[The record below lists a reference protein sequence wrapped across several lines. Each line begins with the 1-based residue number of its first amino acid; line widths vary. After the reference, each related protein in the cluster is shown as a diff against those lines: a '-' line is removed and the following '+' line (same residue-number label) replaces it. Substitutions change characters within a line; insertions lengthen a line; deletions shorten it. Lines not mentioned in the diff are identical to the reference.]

1 MSQARSDQ
9 GGVDALAP
17 SALGF
22 DPAEVRRKYAEER
35 EKRLRPDA
43 GNQFIEVVGE
53 NARFEDDPYVEPG
66 FTRKP
71 MNEDIDVAIL
81 GGGFGGLL
89 AAARLQEA
97 GISNVR
103 IIEKAGDFGGTWYW
117 NRYPGAQCDIESYIY
132 LPLLD
137 ETGYVP
143 KEKYSFQ
150 PEIFEHAQRIGQF
163 YDLYPRAC
171 FQTQVTEARWSDDDG
186 RWTVKTDR
194 DDVFRARFLIMSSG
208 PLNRPRLPGIP
219 GINDFKGHI
228 FHTSRWDYDYTG
240 GGSDGLLD
248 KLGDKR
254 VGIIGTGAT
263 AIQAVPRLAKSAQQ
277 LYVFQRTPSFVDER
291 WNRPTDPQWAKS
303 LKPGWQADRNE
314 NFCSILAGLSVDE
327 DLVQDKWTDFFRLTY
342 EILAAHAGDVSDER
356 MKLISEVADYKKGN
370 DVRERVQRT
379 VEDPATAE
387 VLKPW
392 FGQWCKRP
400 LFNDEYL
407 PCFNQDNVQLVDTHG
422 RGVERIT
429 EKGVVVD
436 GVEYEVDCLVLATGF
451 EVSTAYTQRSEC
463 EVYGR
468 DGVTLT
474 DYWADG
480 MKTFHGFLSQGF
492 PNCFHMGLT
501 QTGLAFNFTYS
512 LGGQARHIAY
522 LVKEV
527 FDRNAQSIEP
537 TPEAEADWVK
547 LVTGPSPMREYQET
561 CTPGYYNQEG
571 KNEGQGF
578 LDNLYPEGAVPFF
591 RLLDAWRSK
600 GTLDGIVMK

>member
-1 MSQARSDQ
+1 MSEARSEHE
-9 GGVDALAP
+9 GVDALDP
-17 SALGF
+17 SVLGF

-35 EKRLRPDA
+35 DKRLRPDA
-43 GNQFIEVVGE
+43 GEQFVEVVGE
-53 NARFEDDPYVEPG
+53 NARYEDDPYVAPG
-66 FTRKP
+66 FTRDP
-71 MNEDIDVAIL
+71 LHEDIDAAIL

-150 PEIFEHAQRIGQF
+150 PEIFEHAQRIGKF

-171 FQTQVTEARWSDDDG
+171 FQTQVTEARWSDTDG
-186 RWTVKTDR
+186 RWTVRTDR
-194 DDVFRARFLIMSSG
+194 GDVFRARFLIMSSG

-219 GINDFKGHI
+219 GLNEFKGHA
-228 FHTSRWDYDYTG
+228 FHTSRWDFDYTG
-240 GGSDGLLD
+240 GSSDGMLD
-248 KLGDKR
+248 KLADKR

-263 AIQAVPRLAKSAQQ
+263 AIQAVPRVAKSAQE

-291 WNRPTDPQWAKS
+291 WNRPTDPEWAKS
-303 LKPGWQADRNE
+303 LKPGWQAERNE
-314 NFCSILAGLSVDE
+314 NFCSILAGLPVNE
-327 DLVQDKWTDFFRLTY
+327 DMVADKWTDFFRLTY
-342 EILAAHAGDVSDER
+342 EILASHVGEVSDER
-356 MKLISEVADYKKGN
+356 MKLISEVADYQKGN
-370 DVRERVQRT
+370 DVRDRVART
-379 VEDPATAE
+379 VNDSETAE
-387 VLKPW
+387 SLKPW

-407 PCFNQDNVQLVDTHG
+407 PSFNQPNVHLVDTHG
-422 RGVERIT
+422 QGVERIT
-429 EKGVVVD
+429 AKGVVVD
-436 GVEYEVDCLVLATGF
+436 GTEYPLDCLIFATGF
-451 EVSTAYTQRSEC
+451 EVSTAYTRRTEC

-474 DYWADG
+474 DYWANG

-527 FDRNAQSIEP
+527 FDRGANSIEP
-537 TPEAEADWVK
+537 TAAAEADWVA
-547 LVTGPSPMREYQET
+547 LVTGPSPMRDYQET

-591 RLLDAWRSK
+591 RLLETWREQ
-600 GTLDGIVMK
+600 GDLNGIDMR